1 MPPPSS
7 AWNVWLPIA
16 VVASSTLVLVSAFR
30 RGAGRAPLSR
40 FAAVFAVLVWLSLAG
55 EAALGDQRPVF
66 ERQWKGVAAGL
77 LALAGAIHLWQRHRR
92 PDRGSPERLRAPE
105 DVPASAAHP
114 APRAG
119 HAVLVT
125 MPAFGED
132 VIEGT
137 VSRWLKKVGD
147 RVRAGEPLVEVS
159 IDKVDA
165 EIPAE
170 ASGALR
176 EIRIAAGGTAPVG
189 ATIAVIEAHAPG

>member
-1 MPPPSS
+1 MQPVSS
-7 AWNVWLPIA
+7 VWNLWLPIA
-16 VVASSTLVLVSAFR
+16 VVASSALVLVSAIR
-30 RGAGRAPLSR
+30 RGASRTPLSR
-40 FAAVFAVLVWLSLAG
+40 FATVLAVLVWLRLAG

-66 ERQWKGVAAGL
+66 ERQWKGVAAVL
-77 LALAGAIHLWQRHRR
+77 LAMAGAIHLWQRYRR
-92 PDRGSPERLRAPE
+92 PDRCSPEPVRAPE
-105 DVPASAAHP
+105 DEPASAAHP
-114 APRAG
+114 VPHGSR
-119 HAVLVT
+119 AVLVT
-125 MPAFGED
+125 MPALGED

-176 EIRIAAGGTAPVG
+176 EIRIAAGRTAPVG
-189 ATIAVIEAHAPG
+189 ATIAVIEPHAPG